1 MYSVIRS
8 MPYILTGF
16 RTTLLLSIY
25 VMIVSIILGVV
36 LGIMRTSKNWLVMR
50 FAKAFITIFRGIPS
64 LVVLYMVFFILPE
77 IGIELDSMPSA
88 VIGLSFWGIA
98 NVGEIMRG
106 AIQSL
111 PKQQF
116 EAGEAIGLRH
126 GQVMIYVILPQAF
139 RRVLPSLVGIV
150 SNLVQNTTLASFI
163 GTTEFVKASQYTI
176 ERIQLLENMPVSLIV
191 YTILLIGFFIICF
204 PLSIL
209 SKHLESKLHV

>member
-25 VMIVSIILGVV
+25 VMIVSIILGVI
-36 LGIMRTSKNWLVMR
+36 LGIMRTSKNRLVMY

-139 RRVLPSLVGIV
+139 RRVLPSLVGII